1 MKSDNIENVVVSNKG
16 KVKMKRLAT
25 EQEKKEELIYII
37 KGIVFSVL
45 EKKNP
50 GMVENKVLL
59 KELTLDVINRLG
71 VKKFGVDMFL
81 ENREGLKSSVESL
94 LAQTFKRRIIS
105 ANRSMP
111 ETQKIFFPDSVT
123 PEPSDD
129 RRGL

>member
-1 MKSDNIENVVVSNKG
+1 MKSDNMENVVVSNKG

-25 EQEKKEELIYII
+25 EQEKKEELIYLI

-94 LAQTFKRRIIS
+94 LAQTFKRRVIS

-111 ETQKIFFPDSVT
+111 ETQRIFFPDSVT